1 MPAAPISLR
10 RAAVAV
16 AAAALVTVA
25 GCSVTRGQQSAGE
38 YVDDARI
45 TTAVKS
51 RYASDPA
58 VAATSIS
65 VETLNGTVQLSGFA
79 KSQAEKDR
87 AVALAR
93 QVKGVQAIRNDIV
106 VRP

>member
-1 MPAAPISLR
+1 MKARTL
-10 RAAVAV
+10 AAVLAT
-16 AAAALVTVA
+16 ALTVA
-25 GCSVTRGQQSAGE
+25 VTGCSVTRGQQSAGE

-45 TTAVKS
+45 TTAVKA
-51 RYASDPA
+51 RFAEDPT
-58 VAATSIS
+58 VAATSIG

-79 KSQAEKDR
+79 KSQAEKDK

-93 QVKGVQAIRNDIV
+93 QVKGVQAIKNDIV